1 MSDKNQ
7 ILWEGLPG
15 PNKVSGQDHTDS
27 SEVLWEGLT
36 GPNAV
41 GENAQA
47 GRSREIGADA
57 VGETSFAAG
66 SRSHRSRSDVPPGD
80 ASVIPRN
87 SGIDLLRGLSI
98 LLVVL
103 HHIGLRI
110 PLRKTALGAVLPKW
124 FLNGLNYNG
133 YESVF
138 VFFTISGFLIAGH
151 ALRRWG
157 ALGQID
163 TKAFYARRFARI
175 VPCLLLLVL
184 VLSVL
189 HLFGFEDYLIKH
201 ANQSLPRAIFAALG
215 LHLNWYEGHTG
226 YLPGN
231 WDVLW
236 SLSIE
241 EVFYI
246 GFPIVCLLTRRTAIL
261 VPLLIAFAL
270 SLPFTHA
277 ALVDNE
283 IWQEK
288 AYLPGMAAIAMGV
301 LAAIIAAR
309 CKMPRHGFSTLL
321 CIVGAL
327 GFASILFIEDT
338 LWNTLKDGCL
348 LLLTL
353 SIACLLVGLQWREQ
367 MAASKPLAGF
377 GWLRSFGRLS
387 YEIYLTHMFVV
398 YAAVRLY
405 KSWGSDKPDG
415 WMWYLPVV
423 LLCWILG
430 WTVARFYS
438 TPADEALRARLLPT
452 PFLAKQGR
460 VGEGLSVN

>member
-1 MSDKNQ
+1 MSETAVPEARAD
-7 ILWEGLPG
+7 
-15 PNKVSGQDHTDS
+15 SGR
-27 SEVLWEGLT
+27 
-36 GPNAV
+36 
-41 GENAQA
+41 
-47 GRSREIGADA
+47 RS
-57 VGETSFAAG
+57 V
-66 SRSHRSRSDVPPGD
+66 VPPDGI
-80 ASVIPRN
+80 ARN
-87 SGIDLLRGLSI
+87 SGIDVLRGLSI

-110 PLRKTALGAVLPKW
+110 PLKHTALAAFVPRRLMDA
-124 FLNGLNYNG
+124 LNYNG

-157 ALGQID
+157 SLDRID
-163 TKAFYARRFARI
+163 YRAFYARRFARI

-189 HLFGFEDYLIKH
+189 DLARLPDYLITH
-201 ANQSLPRAIFAALG
+201 ANQSLPRAIFAALA

-246 GFPIVCLLTRRTAIL
+246 GFPIACLLTRRTAIL
-261 VPLLIAFAL
+261 APLLLVFAL

-301 LAAIIAAR
+301 LGALVAAR
-309 CKMPRHGFSTLL
+309 CTIPRRGFVTLL
-321 CIVGAL
+321 CVAGAA
-327 GFASILFIEDT
+327 GIASILLIEDV
-338 LWNTLKDGCL
+338 LWDVLKDGCL
-348 LLLTL
+348 SLLTL
-353 SIACLLVGLQWREQ
+353 SAACLLVGLHWSEQ
-367 MAASKPLAGF
+367 MGFSRPLRGF
-377 GWLRSFGRLS
+377 GWLRSFGQLS

-398 YAAVRLY
+398 YGAVRLW

-415 WMWYLPVV
+415 WMWYLPAVG
-423 LLCWILG
+423 LCWLLG
-430 WTVARFYS
+430 WIVARYFS
-438 TPADEALRARLLPT
+438 APADRTLRARLLKRGASPA
-452 PFLAKQGR
+452 LDQL
-460 VGEGLSVN
+460 EGGGSAGPEASPVVSS

>member
-1 MSDKNQ
+1 MSDADDARLLTERAGAPTLAVDEPDATKAAVN
-7 ILWEGLPG
+7 GL
-15 PNKVSGQDHTDS
+15 
-27 SEVLWEGLT
+27 
-36 GPNAV
+36 
-41 GENAQA
+41 
-47 GRSREIGADA
+47 GA
-57 VGETSFAAG
+57 
-66 SRSHRSRSDVPPGD
+66 
-80 ASVIPRN
+80 IPRN

-110 PLRKTALGAVLPKW
+110 PLKHTALAAFLPKR
-124 FLNGLNYNG
+124 LMDALNYNG

-138 VFFTISGFLIAGH
+138 VFFTVSGFLIAGH

-157 ALGQID
+157 SLDRID
-163 TKAFYARRFARI
+163 SRAFYARRFARI

-184 VLSVL
+184 VLGVL
-189 HLFGFEDYLIKH
+189 DLMGFQDYLIMH
-201 ANQSLPRAIFAALG
+201 ANQSLPRAIFAALA

-246 GFPIVCLLTRRTAIL
+246 GFPIACLLTRRTAVIA
-261 VPLLIAFAL
+261 PLLVVFAL

-288 AYLPGMAAIAMGV
+288 AYLPGMGAIAMGV
-301 LAAIIAAR
+301 LGALVAAR
-309 CKMPRHGFSTLL
+309 CTIPRRGFVNLL
-321 CIVGAL
+321 CFAGAA
-327 GFASILFIEDT
+327 GIASILLIEDV
-338 LWNTLKDGCL
+338 LWDVLKDGCL

-353 SIACLLVGLQWREQ
+353 SAACLLVGLHWREQ
-367 MAASKPLAGF
+367 MGVAHRLRGF
-377 GWLRSFGRLS
+377 GWLRSFGKLS

-398 YAAVRLY
+398 FGAVRLW
-405 KSWGSDKPDG
+405 KSWGSDKPGG
-415 WMWYLPVV
+415 WMWYLP
-423 LLCWILG
+423 LMGLCWGLG
-430 WTVARFYS
+430 WIVARYFS
-438 TPADEALRARLLPT
+438 NPADRTLRARLL
-452 PFLAKQGR
+452 GR
-460 VGEGLSVN
+460 DLFPLGPQDQIKSRAFTLSRESLLFREK